1 MKAFQVLMALHSIDL
16 RKGYQYLDAPRKEGL
31 ALVVKQGK
39 IKRNHWYF
47 CDFHQH
53 TKLGEPSVICT
64 LGGGDT
70 QYLYE
75 VEKS

>member
-1 MKAFQVLMALHSIDL
+1 MKAFHVLMALHSIEL
-16 RKGYQYLDAPRKEGL
+16 RKGYQYLDAPKKESL
-31 ALVVKQGK
+31 A
-39 IKRNHWYF
+39 
-47 CDFHQH
+47 
-53 TKLGEPSVICT
+53 